1 MELIFEI
8 YIYIY
13 IYIKY
18 SDAIKHYL
26 ILLFNFSLLIPF

>member
-1 MELIFEI
+1 MESIFEI

-26 ILLFNFSLLIPF
+26 ILHSRF

>member
-1 MELIFEI
+1 MELIFEIYI

-26 ILLFNFSLLIPF
+26 ILHSRF

>member
-26 ILLFNFSLLIPF
+26 ILHSRF